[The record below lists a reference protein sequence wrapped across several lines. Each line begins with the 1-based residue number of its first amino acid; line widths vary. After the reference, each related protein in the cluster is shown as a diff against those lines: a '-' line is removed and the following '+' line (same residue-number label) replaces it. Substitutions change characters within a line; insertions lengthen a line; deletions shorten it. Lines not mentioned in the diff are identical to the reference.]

1 MYKLF
6 IKTKDAARPF
16 RYIFIS
22 ALFLAFHYFLVVYIN
37 STFLGQVIGRESIG
51 WLYATGALVNI
62 AVLLKMPRWLS
73 KYGTYSVMLLISI
86 IEIALLCL
94 MAVSESPILILGA
107 FIVHHALTPLL
118 LMCLDV
124 TIEDSAPSK
133 DIGKVRGSFLT
144 ILAIASVISPL
155 IIGAFLAGNN
165 GFEQIYLFSA
175 MFMVL
180 FTLTVWRNFAK
191 SERGTYKAVNIKKEM
206 KEFWKDKN
214 IRNIGFCN
222 IVLQF
227 FFSWMVV
234 YIPIYLLEVGGF
246 TWSEIGVMISITLL
260 PFILLEIPVGE
271 MADKRF
277 GEKEMLLIGLVI
289 AAIATLFLPYLPPG
303 NFVMWTAVIFAAR
316 AGASV
321 IETMIESYFFK
332 KTKGKDELIAV
343 FRMGTPIAFI
353 LGPALGSVALLAF
366 GFKQIFF
373 LLTIVLVIG
382 VFFAS
387 RIRDTR

>member
-6 IKTKDAARPF
+6 IKTKGATRPF
-16 RYIFIS
+16 RYIFVA

-37 STFLGQVIGRESIG
+37 STFLGQTIHREAIG
-51 WLYATGALVNI
+51 WLYAVGALINI
-62 AVLLKMPRWLS
+62 VALLKMPRWLS
-73 KYGTYSVMLLISI
+73 KHGTYSVMLLISI
-86 IEIALLCL
+86 LEIALLCL
-94 MAVSESPILILGA
+94 MAVSSSPFLILAA
-107 FIVHHALTPLL
+107 FVIHHALTPLI

-124 TIEDSAPSK
+124 TIEDCAPSNE
-133 DIGKVRGSFLT
+133 IGKIRGSFLT

-155 IIGAFLAGNN
+155 VMGAFLAGNN

-191 SERGTYKAVNIKKEM
+191 SERGVYKALNIKKEI
-206 KEFWKDKN
+206 KEFWRDRN

-222 IVLQF
+222 VVLQF

-246 TWSEIGVMISITLL
+246 TWSEVGMMISITLL

-277 GEKEMLLIGLVI
+277 GEKEMLIIGLLV
-289 AAIATLFLPYLPPG
+289 AAFATLFLPFLPPG
-303 NFVMWTAVIFAAR
+303 NFVLWTAVLFAAR

-332 KTKGKDELIAV
+332 KTKGCDELIAV

-353 LGPALGSVALLAF
+353 LGPALGSIALLLV
-366 GFKQIFF
+366 GFEHIFF
-373 LLTIVLVIG
+373 LLTAVLILG
-382 VFFAS
+382 TFFGA
-387 RIRDTR
+387 RIKDTL